1 MKITIGAVVE
11 GGSSLQYRTGSWRL
25 ERPVLDQETCK
36 ECGRCEE
43 VCPDSA
49 VRRWDTGFRIDYDY
63 CKGCGLCAYEC
74 PEEAIQMI
82 PEEK

>member
-25 ERPVLDQETCK
+25 ERPILDHDACK
-36 ECGRCEE
+36 DCGRCEE

-49 VRRWDTGFRIDYDY
+49 VHWEEAGFRIDYDY